1 MNESQGLLSDP
12 KAKTTELQNP
22 NKMKESGLDVGAAH
36 TQKKPNTE
44 VNSMQGSKEMGL
56 GSDSCKELEE
66 VARGVN
72 VSKEQKLTV
81 TNMLEGEKGREPQS
95 LKNKVELGNK

>member
-81 TNMLEGEKGREPQS
+81 NFIVFRILNNFS
-95 LKNKVELGNK
+95 YNKIYFILLR